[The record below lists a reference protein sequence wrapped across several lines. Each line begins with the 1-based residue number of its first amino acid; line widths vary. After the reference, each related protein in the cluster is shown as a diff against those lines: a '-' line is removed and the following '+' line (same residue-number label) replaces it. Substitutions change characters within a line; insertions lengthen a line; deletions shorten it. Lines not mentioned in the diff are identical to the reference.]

1 MSPVWR
7 LGLGA
12 GSMRPRGKRY
22 DPVTPEVRL
31 EVMRRDGECVL
42 KKRDLFHQCRDQWG
56 AWHDSRDVNRL
67 SLEHVKDELRA
78 GVRAPS
84 DVRHLVA
91 LCHTANLKP
100 PSKAEREFMREYL
113 AGIYTLV
120 LPGEPLEQALAR
132 LERRSD
138 YVEVIGSEAGQQLL
152 DAIKRQHRQAVAS

>member
-1 MSPVWR
+1 
-7 LGLGA
+7 
-12 GSMRPRGKRY
+12 MRPRGKRY
-22 DPVTPEVRL
+22 DPVTPEVRQ

-56 AWHDSRDVNRL
+56 DWHDSRDVNRL

-84 DVRHLVA
+84 DPQHLVA
-91 LCHTANLKP
+91 LCHAANVNV
-100 PSKAEREFMREYL
+100 PSKGERQWMREYL
-113 AGIYTLV
+113 RGLYAEPLV
-120 LPGEPLEQALAR
+120 LPGEPLTDALAR

-152 DAIKRQHRQAVAS
+152 DAIKRQHVDRIAS